1 MPSTVIDLFNYD
13 HRSATLRIVFRS
25 GNVYA
30 YKGVPEEV
38 YNEFKKAPSKGKYFN
53 QAIKHLFAFEQLHP
67 NQPQ

>member
-30 YKGVPEEV
+30 YKKVPEEV
-38 YNEFKKAPSKGKYFN
+38 YNDFKKAESKGRYFN
-53 QAIKHLFAFEQLHP
+53 QMIKNKFTFEQLRSEKH
-67 NQPQ
+67 